1 MKILLAKNFFQS
13 RNLFDLLSADPDLIV
28 SYSDEIDSFDYEVLI
43 GPQDFILKNIVL
55 ISELNEL
62 RFIQLIS
69 SGYERIDLKLI
80 PKKIQI
86 SNSKGI
92 YTHAISEYVLSFIL
106 NFYKKTSML
115 IDLDNAN
122 NWRKDLNIETLEDKK
137 VLIIGN
143 GDIGQKLYSLLV
155 NLVGNIRF
163 VYRTLSLENNIRSD
177 NFHITQ
183 LNEALPGVDILI
195 VACPLNSDSLRML
208 NSDNLTLI
216 NHQSLILNISREAI
230 LDYSNLDSLF
240 QERNITLIN
249 DVFEYEQLGDLKFKK
264 TNSIIITPHLAWYS
278 KVNIIKLYKLI
289 RHNIDLLKSNSVP
302 INHLER

>member
-13 RNLFDLLSADPDLIV
+13 RKLFDLLSADPDLTI

-55 ISELNEL
+55 ITELNEL
-62 RFIQLIS
+62 RLIQLIS

-115 IDLDNAN
+115 VDLDNAN
-122 NWRKDLNIETLEDKK
+122 KWKKDLNIETLEDKR

-143 GDIGQKLYSLLV
+143 GDIGQKLCSLLS
-155 NLVGNIRF
+155 NLVANIRF
-163 VYRTLSLENNIRSD
+163 VYRTLSSENNLRSD

-183 LNEALPGVDILI
+183 LNEALLGVDILI

-208 NSDNLTLI
+208 NSDNLTFI
-216 NHQSLILNISREAI
+216 NNHSLILNISREAI
-230 LDYSNLDSLF
+230 FDYSNLDTLF
-240 QERNITLIN
+240 QEKSITLIN
-249 DVFEYEQLGDLKFKK
+249 DVFEYEQLSDLKFKK
-264 TNSIIITPHLAWYS
+264 TKSIIITPHLAWYS

-289 RHNIDLLKSNSVP
+289 RQNTDLINSNSVP
-302 INHLER
+302 KNKIER